1 MKSKFKI
8 IFAGSAGGHITE
20 LFAIL
25 DKEVRG
31 DSEVIV
37 LTEET
42 ERTKSFKWKKYF
54 FKPMGYNPILYLPAL
69 LRCLFIFKKEKIN
82 LVITNGAEI
91 GVPSVIAAKLLGI
104 KTIFIDISAAASV
117 PHLAG
122 KFCYP
127 FSDYFFIQYPEMKKH
142 YGKRAK
148 YAGGI
153 I

>member
-1 MKSKFKI
+1 MKNKFKI

-25 DKEVRG
+25 NKEVIG

-42 ERTKSFKWKKYF
+42 ERTKSFKGENYF
-54 FKPMGYNPILYLPAL
+54 FKPMGYNPFRYIPAL
-69 LRCLFIFKKEKIN
+69 FRCLYIFRKEKIN

-91 GVPSVIAAKLLGI
+91 GLPSVIAAKILRI
-104 KTIFIDISAAASV
+104 PTIFIDISAAASV

-122 KFCYP
+122 KLCYP
-127 FSDYFFIQYPEMKKH
+127 FSDYFLIQYPDMKKH

-148 YAGGI
+148 YVGGI